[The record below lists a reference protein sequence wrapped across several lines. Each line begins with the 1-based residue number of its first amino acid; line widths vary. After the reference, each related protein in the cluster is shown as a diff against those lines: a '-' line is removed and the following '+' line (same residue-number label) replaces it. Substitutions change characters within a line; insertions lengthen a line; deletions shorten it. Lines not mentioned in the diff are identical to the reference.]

1 MISFG
6 RATSAIA
13 IALMLA
19 GVSNQIGMSGDRAG
33 GTELAGKPAYPPCA
47 FAGKGQTCFTGHGLA
62 QAPGG
67 GRRPPPRR

>member
-1 MISFG
+1 MSV
-6 RATSAIA
+6 IA

-19 GVSNQIGMSGDRAG
+19 GASSQIGTSGPEG
-33 GTELAGKPAYPPCA
+33 GGIELAGKPAYPPCA
-47 FAGKGQTCFTGHGLA
+47 FANKGQTCFDGHGLS